1 MRKGS
6 TGKTP
11 KFAGGGEK
19 EQHPNNKKVDDV
31 QIVYSKP
38 PAPPVPDVKF
48 QRQPEAGGPSLQV
61 KGNTELIPP
70 STSCPKDAPTSKAP
84 VKYKMKAVR
93 EKPKKKH
100 KKKGGSHK
108 GPPSISEGDLGDNCI
123 ADMPEPH
130 LVEDSTRPQEEA
142 GIHSCDHTDAPGTS
156 GGPMPSNSPGFNL
169 AKPRRKHRRTRA
181 HPHQSSGG
189 STVVASQSVLNTH
202 KNQKSPSLRPRGA
215 RQEKFLPL
223 K

>member
-93 EKPKKKH
+93 EKPKKK
-100 KKKGGSHK
+100 
-108 GPPSISEGDLGDNCI
+108 NTRRR
-123 ADMPEPH
+123 AAH
-130 LVEDSTRPQEEA
+130 LKDRRRYLKA
-142 GIHSCDHTDAPGTS
+142 IWGTT
-156 GGPMPSNSPGFNL
+156 
-169 AKPRRKHRRTRA
+169 A
-181 HPHQSSGG
+181 
-189 STVVASQSVLNTH
+189 
-202 KNQKSPSLRPRGA
+202 
-215 RQEKFLPL
+215 
-223 K
+223 